1 MANKRKRRGNH
12 KGKIL
17 TDYKK
22 VGSKLIPPLLQ
33 LPMVQET
40 SFVDK
45 TLPNLIWMSA
55 IFLRAQDKIA
65 VDTIMDFIV
74 RSTEL
79 LGDDNHLDLAFLD
92 AFSELSKEQKKTIY
106 DEFKDSDTLDFICD
120 NVAHQHFLID
130 DYPLAFLF
138 DDFVFGVDRE
148 EAIESLKEDVG
159 ALLDRYSPHSVKVQ
173 ATAFISMNASGRC
186 LLSSEMNLPDFNS
199 IFINPYSEE
208 SRRVG
213 GFVRANLNAMAG
225 MRQSQ
230 NQVSVW
236 PEYFWEKSYFLAKCE

>member
-1 MANKRKRRGNH
+1 MAYKRKKRGNH
-12 KGKIL
+12 KGKVL

-65 VDTIMDFIV
+65 VDMIMDFIV

-92 AFSELSKEQKKTIY
+92 AFSELSKEQKKLIY
-106 DEFKDSDTLDFICD
+106 EEFKGSDTLDFICD
-120 NVAHQHFLID
+120 NIAHQHFLFD
-130 DYPLAFLF
+130 DYPLDFLF
-138 DDFVFGVDRE
+138 DDFAFGVDRE
-148 EAIESLKEDVG
+148 EAIDNLKEDVG
-159 ALLDRYSPHSVKVQ
+159 ALLDRYNSHSVKVQ
-173 ATAFISMNASGRC
+173 AIAFLSMNASGRC
-186 LLSSEMNLPDFNS
+186 HLSSEMNVPDFNS
-199 IFINPYSEE
+199 VFIDPESEE
-208 SRRVG
+208 SRRLG
-213 GFVRANLNAMAG
+213 GFVRANLNTIAG

-230 NQVSVW
+230 NQESVW
-236 PEYFWEKSYFLAKCE
+236 PDFFWKKAYFLGECE